1 MANIIF
7 YNQKTII
14 NNLYLLIMEQVK
26 LIIPNKW
33 SDITIETYQK
43 YVDIQEG
50 KGSEKN
56 KVIKS
61 LALLCGTTTA
71 IVKKMLY
78 SDLLDIMNIIKDMLD
93 NEPDKTD
100 FKKMFL
106 FKEQEYGFVPNLS
119 KISTGEYIDLE
130 TYTKEPVKNLHNI
143 MSILYRP
150 ITHKVNERYAIENY
164 NPDEFKEELF
174 KECPMNIAL
183 SSLGF
188 FLSLGEILART
199 SHSFLQAQE
208 VKKKVKI

>member
-1 MANIIF
+1 
-7 YNQKTII
+7 
-14 NNLYLLIMEQVK
+14 MEQVK
-26 LIIPNKW
+26 LIIPDNW
-33 SDITIETYQK
+33 NDITIETYQK
-43 YVDIQEG
+43 YIDIQEG
-50 KGSEKN
+50 KGSEKT

-78 SDLLDIMNIIKDMLD
+78 SDLLDIMNIIKGMLN
-93 NEPDKTD
+93 NEPSKTD
-100 FKKMFL
+100 FKKMFM

-119 KISTGEYIDLE
+119 AISTGEYIDLE

-150 ITHKVNERYAIENY
+150 VINKVNERYTIENY

-174 KECPMNIAL
+174 KDCPMDIAL

-188 FLSLGEILART
+188 FLTLGEVLAR
-199 SHSFLQAQE
+199 SSRNYLKVHQATQQ
-208 VKKKVKI
+208 KA